1 MFSVGASEERG
12 YLAAYAERVDAP
24 AAPRIWYFPARSGAQ
39 PSVEP
44 AAETRVLG
52 EGVRLGAPHVAG
64 RYRVHVWLSE
74 TAVERT
80 EDDRA
85 RHVRASE
92 ISLEIVE

>member
-12 YLAAYAERVDAP
+12 YVAAYAERVGAP
-24 AAPRIWYFPARSGAQ
+24 AAPRIWYFPAGSGAQ
-39 PSVEP
+39 PKIEP

-64 RYRVHVWLSE
+64 RYRVHVWISE
-74 TAVERT
+74 TPVEHT
-80 EDDRA
+80 DDDRA

-92 ISLEIVE
+92 IALEIVE